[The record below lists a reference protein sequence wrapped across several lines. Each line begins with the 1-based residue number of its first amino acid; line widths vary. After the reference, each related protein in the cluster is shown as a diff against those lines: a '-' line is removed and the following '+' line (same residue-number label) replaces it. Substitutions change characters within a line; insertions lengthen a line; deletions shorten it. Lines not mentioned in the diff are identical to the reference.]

1 VLSLENLSKIDADWL
16 FVATLN
22 PQGQETLD
30 AARKQPAF
38 ERLGAVRNQHVFTV
52 DGQVW
57 TSGTGLLAAGVVLD
71 DIEATLLR

>member
-1 VLSLENLSKIDADWL
+1 
-16 FVATLN
+16 
-22 PQGQETLD
+22 
-30 AARKQPAF
+30 
-38 ERLGAVRNQHVFTV
+38 V